1 MAMNDTEII
10 SSLQKI
16 VDSVG
21 VGAFANH
28 ARANALV
35 SDYFSGNDNAKTR
48 KLIKSIIDVDAFAKI
63 SSASNSDLDGVC
75 KAVKTL
81 LADDESLS
89 EDRAEM
95 AVGWVCGALGKRKP
109 NFPKPIQP
117 KPQPIQSTSSGNSG
131 SYSGHQSS
139 FNSSYSPTRQPD
151 QQSRTVNTRS
161 NNTYGLN
168 LNHHVKRKKKVPK
181 KLIGWSITLCV
192 LAALAYFVVW
202 PKMIYPNMANE
213 DLYTPEIVQTYSGSY
228 STGNVEGEAVVTI
241 LSCDNVGNVVG
252 YFEFIVDNT
261 YGKYEVSGKISEKKN
276 NGNLVF
282 ILKSGQWLVQPDNY
296 TPLETMTV
304 EISNHYQ
311 KFECDQY
318 GINWSMGV
326 DDSNSIKTA
335 DDLRKLSNSNGV
347 FQLKNDIDLAG
358 KDWTPITG
366 FSGTLLGNG
375 YSIKNLTIHTSGSN
389 VGLFDSVSG
398 SISNLKLENVDI
410 EVQGGYE
417 NIGAICGSTSGSIN
431 GCEVTGSIKATKC
444 TNVGGIVG
452 QVSSKNGGISD
463 CKNVASVEGLDNV
476 GGVAGHIYT
485 MFSFAFIS
493 NENTG
498 TVSGNNYVGGLLGC
512 VAPKSVGW
520 TEMSGDNYGDLVIK
534 KCVNNGKVIGNDYVG
549 GMAGSFSG
557 TSTHLGFGDYYTIT
571 SSMSDNTNNATIAGR
586 DYVGGLAGYT
596 GGSANSISNCYNNA
610 DITGNY
616 YVGGYVGYSS
626 RAEITDA
633 ENKNKVSGKAYVGG
647 IVGVGYSLKNCTNNG
662 SVESTG
668 TFLSETT
675 LLSCTGGIA
684 GQANFV
690 HGCVN
695 NKDVIVETNGYYVG
709 GIVGI
714 IKSDAIINMDG
725 NKNYGNVAGYSY
737 VGGFAGAIS
746 SQPGPGDINYYEGTL
761 IISNVLN
768 SGNISA
774 SAEYAGGITG
784 YVEGAYRHYGFGDCK
799 NVTYQISFCN
809 NTGDVSGTANV
820 DGIAGKVGEY
830 VVTDETV
837 LNTNESIGTIT
848 IK

>member
-1 MAMNDTEII
+1 M
-10 SSLQKI
+10 SRYI
-16 VDSVG
+16 VGPDG
-21 VGAFANH
+21 
-28 ARANALV
+28 
-35 SDYFSGNDNAKTR
+35 T
-48 KLIKSIIDVDAFAKI
+48 LINV
-63 SSASNSDLDGVC
+63 
-75 KAVKTL
+75 
-81 LADDESLS
+81 
-89 EDRAEM
+89 
-95 AVGWVCGALGKRKP
+95 P
-109 NFPKPIQP
+109 N
-117 KPQPIQSTSSGNSG
+117 SSGSG
-131 SYSGHQSS
+131 GYSGGGRGP
-139 FNSSYSPTRQPD
+139 SPR
-151 QQSRTVNTRS
+151 RRRNGCGKFFVWLLILGIVCAL
-161 NNTYGLN
+161 TYFY
-168 LNHHVKRKKKVPK
+168 
-181 KLIGWSITLCV
+181 I
-192 LAALAYFVVW
+192 W
-202 PKMIYPNMANE
+202 PKIIYPNMTDEN
-213 DLYTPEIVQTYSGSY
+213 LYTPEIIQVYSGSY
-228 STGNVEGEAVVTI
+228 STGQVEGEAVVTI
-241 LSCDNVGNVVG
+241 LSCGETGNVTG

-261 YGKYEVSGKISEKKN
+261 YGKYEIYGQISEKKN
-276 NGNLVF
+276 NGNLV
-282 ILKSGQWLVQPDNY
+282 LTVQAGQWLVQPDNFV
-296 TPLETMTV
+296 PLETMRV
-304 EISNHYQ
+304 KISEQYQ

-318 GINWSMGV
+318 GINWSMGF
-326 DDSNSIKTA
+326 DDSNSIKNA
-335 DDLRKLSNSNGV
+335 DDLRRLSNSNGV
-347 FQLKNDIDLAG
+347 FQLKNDIDLAD

-375 YSIKNLTIHTSGSN
+375 YSIKNLTIHTSSSN

-417 NIGAICGSTSGSIN
+417 NVGAICGSTSGSIN

-452 QVSSKNGGISD
+452 QVFSKNGGISD
-463 CKNVASVEGLDNV
+463 CKNAATVEGLDNV
-476 GGVAGHIYT
+476 GGVSGYIYT

-498 TVSGNNYVGGLLGC
+498 DVVGNNYVGGLLGC

-534 KCVNNGKVIGNDYVG
+534 KCVNNGEVAGNDYVG
-549 GMAGSFSG
+549 GMSGYFSG

-633 ENKNKVSGKAYVGG
+633 ENKNKVFGKAYVGG
-647 IVGVGYSLKNCTNNG
+647 IAGVGYSLKNCTNNG
-662 SVESTG
+662 IVESTG
-668 TFLSETT
+668 TFLSDTT

-690 HGCVN
+690 HGCIN

-774 SAEYAGGITG
+774 TAEYAGGITG

-820 DGIAGKVGEY
+820 DGIAGKIGEY

-837 LNTNESIGTIT
+837 WGTNESTGNL
-848 IK
+848 KKQ

>member
-1 MAMNDTEII
+1 MEIRDTDVINNLKKII
-10 SSLQKI
+10 SVVG
-16 VDSVG
+16 VDS
-21 VGAFANH
+21 FNNH
-28 ARANALV
+28 QRANALIN
-35 SDYFSGNDNAKTR
+35 DYFTGSEDTTTK
-48 KLIKSIIDVDAFAKI
+48 KLIKALIDADAFKKI
-63 SSASNSDLDGVC
+63 SNASSGDHDSVC
-75 KAVKTL
+75 KALKDL
-81 LADDESLS
+81 LVDEESLS
-89 EDRAEM
+89 EERAEM
-95 AVGWVCGALGKRKP
+95 AIGWACGALDKRKP
-109 NFPKPIQP
+109 NFPKPVQP
-117 KPQPIQSTSSGNSG
+117 KPQPAQTSFSGNSG
-131 SYSGHQSS
+131 YYGGQLSS
-139 FNSSYSPTRQPD
+139 NSSYSPTKQSA
-151 QQSRTVNTRS
+151 QQQRTVNTPS

-168 LNHHVKRKKKVPK
+168 LNYHVKRKKKVPK

-192 LAALAYFVVW
+192 LAALAYFIVW
-202 PKMIYPNMANE
+202 PKMIYPNLANE
-213 DLYTPEIVQTYSGSY
+213 DLYTPEIVQQYSGSY
-228 STGNVEGEAVVTI
+228 VTGRVKGEAIVTI
-241 LSCDNVGNVVG
+241 LSCDNAGNVEG

-276 NGNLVF
+276 NGNLVLS
-282 ILKSGQWLVQPDNY
+282 LKSGQWLVQPDNY
-296 TPLETMTV
+296 TPLEAMTV
-304 EISNHYQ
+304 EISNQYQ
-311 KFECDQY
+311 KFECNQY
-318 GINWSMGV
+318 GINWSMRV

-335 DDLRKLSNSNGV
+335 DDLRQLSNSNGV

-375 YSIKNLTIHTSGSN
+375 YSIKNLTINTSSSN
-389 VGLFDSVSG
+389 VGLFDSMSG
-398 SISNLKLENVDI
+398 SILKLKLENVDI

-463 CKNVASVEGLDNV
+463 CKNAASVEGLDNV
-476 GGVAGHIYT
+476 GGVSGYIYT

-493 NENTG
+493 NENIA
-498 TVSGNNYVGGLLGC
+498 TVSGKNYVGGLLGC

-534 KCVNNGKVIGNDYVG
+534 KCVNNGNVTGNDYVG
-549 GMAGSFSG
+549 GMAGSLSG
-557 TSTHLGFGDYYTIT
+557 TSTYLGFGDYYTIT
-571 SSMSDNTNNATIAGR
+571 SSMSDNTNNATITGR
-586 DYVGGLAGYT
+586 DYVGGLVGYT
-596 GGSANSISNCYNNA
+596 GGSANSVSNCYNNA
-610 DITGNY
+610 DIMGNY

-647 IVGVGYSLKNCTNNG
+647 IAGVGYSLKNCTNNG
-662 SVESTG
+662 VVESTG

-709 GIVGI
+709 GLVGI

-725 NKNYGNVAGYSY
+725 NKNHGNVAGYSY

-746 SQPGPGDINYYEGTL
+746 SQPGPGSTNYYEGTL

-768 SGNISA
+768 SGSISA
-774 SAEYAGGITG
+774 TAEYAGGITG
-784 YVEGAYRHYGFGDCK
+784 YVEGAFRHYGLGYCK

-809 NTGDVSGTANV
+809 NTGDVSGSANV
-820 DGIAGKVGEY
+820 DGIAGKIGEY

-837 LNTNESIGTIT
+837 LNTNESTGKIT
-848 IK
+848 IE